1 MSNMPRIPAILANEQ
16 RHTFRCFIWKVIF
29 FFTIGFIR
37 MSHVAH
43 LTHITYLGAT
53 QPEILEIGEE
63 EEAVAGDSKKFKKI
77 QKNSKK

>member
-1 MSNMPRIPAILANEQ
+1 
-16 RHTFRCFIWKVIF
+16 
-29 FFTIGFIR
+29 